1 MIIEPKR
8 RPRIIEANPGN
19 PEQAYTAAKMRG
31 FALALAVCVKGGS
44 DGAQV
49 EVYRDD
55 RVSKDQYITMLRQY
69 IQHLE
74 GKA

>member
-8 RPRIIEANPGN
+8 RPRVIEGNPGS

-31 FALALAVCVKGGS
+31 FALALAICVKNGP

-55 RVSKDQYITMLRQY
+55 RVSKDAYVTMLRQY
-69 IQHLE
+69 LQHLE
-74 GKA
+74 GKV